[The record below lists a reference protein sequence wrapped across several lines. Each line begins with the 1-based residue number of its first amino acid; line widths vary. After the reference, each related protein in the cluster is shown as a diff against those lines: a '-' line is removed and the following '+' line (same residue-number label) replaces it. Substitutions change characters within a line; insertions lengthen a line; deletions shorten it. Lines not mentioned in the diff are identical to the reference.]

1 MKQRSLGEYINIF
14 YNNRIVQ
21 ILYGINVLAFP
32 FIVSSKS
39 LDNIYVSLA
48 SITTIALGTFF
59 GFKGSKTYSHI
70 EYICKKHGFQN
81 FMFEKKG
88 LKSKAKLYATLNNKL
103 DEFFQAEKAYKNH
116 KELNFPKAANF

>member
-1 MKQRSLGEYINIF
+1 MKQKSLGEHINIF
-14 YNNRIVQ
+14 CNNRIVQ

-48 SITTIALGTFF
+48 SITTIALGTFL
-59 GFKGSKTYSHI
+59 GFNGSKTYFHI
-70 EYICKKHGFQN
+70 EYICNEHGFQN

-88 LKSKAKLYATLNNKL
+88 LKRNAKLYATLNNKL